1 MESEIMTKRQKK
13 KFLRILISAVLLAML
28 MILQEKLPSTVY
40 IRMAFF
46 LIPYAIIGWD
56 ILWKALRGIVN
67 GQILDENFLMS
78 IASVGAFAIGEYP
91 EAVAVMLFD
100 QIGVLFEEYAVG
112 KSRKSIAA
120 LMNIRPDFASLEKDG
135 EIVEV
140 DPEEVMIDDIIVIR
154 AGEKIPLDGIIIEGN
169 TSVDTA
175 ALTGESIPRDLSPGD
190 AVVSGTVNLSGK
202 IRVRVTQVFG
212 ESTVAKILDL
222 VENASAK
229 KAKTENFISKFARFY
244 TPIVVSAALLLAI
257 VPSII
262 TGEWSV
268 WVCRALSFLVTSCPC
283 ALVISVPL
291 SFFGGIGTASRH
303 GILIKGGNYMEALS
317 RCETV
322 VFDKTGTLTKGA
334 FRVTAIYPAQG
345 IAEKQLISYAALAES
360 NTHHPIGRSI
370 VNACKEKLDTTR
382 ISSVTEI
389 AGKGISAVIDGKTIL
404 VGGIKLMT
412 EQNISFTPCHDIGT
426 VIYVSCDDA
435 YLGAL
440 VIADEIKHDAAEAIS
455 ALAPLGV
462 RKTVMLTGDNE
473 AVGKAVADSLN
484 LGEVYTEL
492 LPQDKVEKVER
503 LLMEK
508 SKKGVLAFVG
518 DGINDAPVLSRADL
532 GISMGAMGS
541 DAAVEASDIVLMD
554 DKPSKIATAIR
565 IAKRTMRIVYGNIV
579 FALSIKLLVLI
590 LAAVGA
596 VDMWA
601 AVFADVGVSV
611 IAILNAMRIFNTKI

>member
-1 MESEIMTKRQKK
+1 MTKRQKK
-13 KFLRILISAVLLAML
+13 KLIRILISAVLLAAL
-28 MILQEKLPSTVY
+28 MILQEKLPEFTY
-40 IRMAFF
+40 FRMALY

-67 GQILDENFLMS
+67 GQILDENLLMS

-120 LMNIRPDFASLEKDG
+120 LMNIRPDFAYLEKDG

-140 DPEEVMIDDIIVIR
+140 DPEEVMIGDIIVIR
-154 AGEKIPLDGIIIEGN
+154 AGERIPLDGIITEGSTN
-169 TSVDTA
+169 VDTA
-175 ALTGESIPRDLSPGD
+175 ALTGESMPRDLSVGD
-190 AVVSGTVNLSGK
+190 PVVSGTVNLSGK

-212 ESTVAKILDL
+212 ESTVSKILDL

-229 KAKTENFISKFARFY
+229 KAKTESFISRFARFY
-244 TPIVVSAALLLAI
+244 TPIVVSLALLLAI
-257 VPSII
+257 VPSFI

-268 WVCRALSFLVTSCPC
+268 WVYRALSFLVTSCPC

-322 VFDKTGTLTKGA
+322 VFDKTGTLTKGT
-334 FRVTAIYPAQG
+334 FHVTAIHPADT
-345 IAEKQLISYAALAES
+345 IDAEALLTYAALAES

-370 VNACKEKLDTTR
+370 VNACKNPLDITR

-389 AGKGISAVIDGKTIL
+389 TGKGLSAVIDGKTFF
-404 VGGIKLMT
+404 VGGQKLMT
-412 EQNISFTPCHDIGT
+412 EQNIPYIPCLDIGT
-426 VIYVSCDDA
+426 AVYVSCDGA

-440 VIADEIKHDAAEAIS
+440 IIADEVKPDAAEAIS
-455 ALAPLGV
+455 ALSALGV
-462 RKTVMLTGDNE
+462 HKTVMLTGDNA
-473 AVGKAVADSLN
+473 AVGKAVAN
-484 LGEVYTEL
+484 LLGLHEVYTEL
-492 LPQDKVEKVER
+492 LPQDKVEKVEY
-503 LLMEK
+503 LLTKK
-508 SKKGVLAFVG
+508 SKKFVLAFVG

-541 DAAVEASDIVLMD
+541 DAAVEASDVVLMD
-554 DKPSKIATAIR
+554 DKPSKIASAIR
-565 IAKRTMRIVYGNIV
+565 IAKRTMGIVYGNIV
-579 FALSIKLLVLI
+579 FALSVKLLVLI

-611 IAILNAMRIFNTKI
+611 IAILNAMRIFNTKV

>member
-1 MESEIMTKRQKK
+1 MTKRQKK
-13 KFLRILISAVLLAML
+13 KLIRILISAILLAAL
-28 MILQEKLPSTVY
+28 MILQGKLPETTY
-40 IRMAFF
+40 LRMALY

-56 ILWKALRGIVN
+56 ILWKALRGIIN
-67 GQILDENFLMS
+67 GQIFDENLLMS

-112 KSRKSIAA
+112 RSRKSIAA
-120 LMNIRPDFASLEKDG
+120 LMNIRPDFAYLEKDG
-135 EIVEV
+135 DVTEV
-140 DPEEVMIDDIIVIR
+140 DPEEVMIGDIIVIR
-154 AGEKIPLDGIIIEGN
+154 AGEKIPLDGIIIEGA

-175 ALTGESIPRDLSPGD
+175 ALTGESMPRDLSVGD
-190 AVVSGTVNLSGK
+190 TVISGTVNLSGK
-202 IRVRVTQVFG
+202 LRVRVTQIFG

-222 VENASAK
+222 VENASVK
-229 KAKTENFISKFARFY
+229 KAKTENFISRFARFY
-244 TPIVVSAALLLAI
+244 TPIVVSAALLLAVI
-257 VPSII
+257 PSAI

-268 WVCRALSFLVTSCPC
+268 WVYRALSFLVTSCPC

-322 VFDKTGTLTKGA
+322 VFDKTGTLTEGC
-334 FRVTAIYPAQG
+334 FRVTAMYPAEN
-345 IAEKQLISYAALAES
+345 IDVKHLLTYAALAE
-360 NTHHPIGRSI
+360 NDTHHPIGRSI
-370 VNACKEKLDTTR
+370 VNACEEKLDTSR

-389 AGKGISAVIDGKTIL
+389 AGKGISAVIDGKVVL
-404 VGGIKLMT
+404 VGGKALMT
-412 EQNISFTPCHDIGT
+412 EKNVSFEPCHDIGT
-426 VIYVSCDDA
+426 AVYVSCDGV
-435 YLGAL
+435 YLGTL
-440 VIADEIKHDAAEAIS
+440 VIADEIKHDAAEAVS
-455 ALAPLGV
+455 ALTSLGV

-473 AVGKAVADSLN
+473 AVGKAVADSLG
-484 LGEVYTEL
+484 LDDVYAEL
-492 LPQDKVEKVER
+492 LPQDKVEKVEQ
-503 LLMEK
+503 LLIQK

-541 DAAVEASDIVLMD
+541 DAAVEASDVVLMD
-554 DKPSKIATAIR
+554 DKPSKIASAIR
-565 IAKRTMRIVYGNIV
+565 IAKRTMRIVHGNIA
-579 FALSIKLLVLI
+579 FALSVKLLVLI